1 MNLLQKSYERTWWQ
15 FVYKGLSLDDDVE
28 PVSCDDWERTFTS
41 SRLVSGLLG
50 TGHCWWRGRK
60 TLIVLEESE
69 LLGDETM
76 MHKNVLSPLYSKPMQ
91 MFVAN
96 CLFRIGIQVG
106 PSWPYPAP
114 AQANKTPLSEFPLPT
129 VVRKSCTTQ
138 KGIMAL
144 MQWGHVCMRYQNSD
158 LYLLDRT

>member
-1 MNLLQKSYERTWWQ
+1 
-15 FVYKGLSLDDDVE
+15 
-28 PVSCDDWERTFTS
+28 
-41 SRLVSGLLG
+41 
-50 TGHCWWRGRK
+50 
-60 TLIVLEESE
+60 
-69 LLGDETM
+69 
-76 MHKNVLSPLYSKPMQ
+76 

-96 CLFRIGIQVG
+96 CLFWIGIQVG

-114 AQANKTPLSEFPLPT
+114 TLADKTPFLEFPLPM
-129 VVRKSCTTQ
+129 VVGKLRTTQ